1 MYMVRIY
8 DMYFQYVWVYY
19 NGQDVKKYQGVKNRF
34 DDIDV
39 FLRYYVFIVL

>member
-19 NGQDVKKYQGVKNRF
+19 NGQDVKKYQGVKRDLMKMMYF
-34 DDIDV
+34 
-39 FLRYYVFIVL
+39 